1 MTIYTWSGFS
11 KRRNSTKQPSV
22 TGTAVTV
29 LLKEGT
35 SIEKPTFVL
44 SSNDFTINYVQAFGH
59 YYFVDDVKSVRNGII
74 EISCSMDHGATYKS
88 DIGSYTAFVER
99 SATYANTFLPD
110 PEVAIINDEIVT
122 TDNSYTPM
130 PGFNAQGFFVI
141 SVLND
146 LGSGAGFTTYY
157 IMTAS
162 EIEQL
167 AQYINT
173 DWGSAVAP
181 TEIVKWLQ
189 ATFLKTADSVID
201 CIWLPLSIGDIPVGV
216 TSLETVKIGVD
227 DITGLTALRITD
239 LCIFSEYADVVIP
252 HYYNDFRMGAP
263 YTRCTLYIPGYG
275 MVEINPLDFSS
286 GVVSIHM
293 DIDVTTGDTI
303 AFLKDFAGN
312 VISTYTFNIGVSCP
326 VGKVGANVTQ
336 TVGGLISTA
345 GSVASAIASSG
356 ASAAASGATAIASGI
371 NTAANAVAPTA
382 SVHGGKGGRAIGANG
397 LAPIITTYCKATA
410 DPDDLQATHGKPFM
424 ADGLLSAFSGYVKCS
439 GADVPI
445 AGVESDKRAV
455 NDLLNGG
462 FYYE

>member
-1 MTIYTWSGFS
+1 MTIYTWSGFT
-11 KRRNSTKQPSV
+11 KRRNSTKQPTGGTSV
-22 TGTAVTV
+22 TCT
-29 LLKEGT
+29 LKETT
-35 SIEKPTFVL
+35 SVERPTFVL
-44 SSNDFTINYVQAFGH
+44 ASNDFTINYVQAFGH
-59 YYFVDDVKSVRNGII
+59 YYFVDDIKSVRNGII
-74 EISCSMDHGATYKS
+74 EVSCSMDYGATYKS

-122 TDNSYTPM
+122 TNTYSAM
-130 PGFNAQGFFVI
+130 PGLNAQGFFVV

-146 LGSGAGFTTYY
+146 IGSGAGFTTYY

-167 AQYINT
+167 ASYINT
-173 DWGSAVAP
+173 DWGSGATDVLN
-181 TEIVKWLQ
+181 WLQ

-201 CIWLPLSIGDIPVGV
+201 CIWLPLSIADIPTGV
-216 TSLETVKIGVD
+216 TALETVKIGVD
-227 DITGLTALRITD
+227 SITGLTALRLTD

-263 YTRCTLYIPGYG
+263 YTRCNLYIPGYG
-275 MVEINPLDFSS
+275 MVEINPLDFPS
-286 GVVSIHM
+286 GVVSIYM
-293 DIDVTTGDTI
+293 DIDATTGDTI
-303 AFLKDFAGN
+303 VFLKNSAAD
-312 VISTYTFNIGVSCP
+312 VISSYTFNIAVSCP

-345 GSVASAIASSG
+345 GSIASAVASSG
-356 ASAAASGATAIASGI
+356 ATSVAHGATAIASGI
-371 NTAANAVAPTA
+371 NTAANAIAPTS
-382 SVHGGKGGRAIGANG
+382 SVHGGKGGRAIIANG
-397 LAPIITTYCKATA
+397 LAPIITTYCKPTA

-445 AGVESDKRAV
+445 AGMESDKRAV